1 MSPEEKARLIIDKK
15 LKEAGYAVQDV
26 KEFNPKAALGV
37 VVRGW
42 QTDSGSADY
51 MIFIDKRPVGVIEA
65 KAHDKGESLTTVAEQ
80 TRRYAESELKY
91 VKRDVDIRFAYEAT
105 DILVHF
111 CDYHD
116 KQYKTRQIFSF
127 HQPKQLKEWMDDTDT
142 LRNRLMRFPVFDDTG
157 FRKCQTRAIVNLE
170 ESFANNRERSL
181 IQMATGAGKTYTAI
195 TNTYRL
201 LKFAKAKRVL
211 FLVDTKNLGEQAEEE
226 FRKYLEDVRKAYDQV
241 IDNVNLDT
249 VVYVGWDDHHEEKAA
264 QAIETFQQFLA
275 DNRDELDALQIIYED
290 SYRQRLITLA
300 MIKEVH
306 KRLSSAPY
314 LLNNEMLWS
323 AYSIKKSQYI
333 DNKSVVNKLVDII
346 SLIRFEM
353 DKESPLVSFADH
365 VRTRFRD
372 WIFAKNAGNVHFTEE
387 QIEWLRMIRDHI
399 AVSASISMDDL
410 ELTPFAEQGGLAKFY
425 VVFGD
430 RYEEILNEM
439 NLALVA

>member
-1 MSPEEKARLIIDKK
+1 
-15 LKEAGYAVQDV
+15 
-26 KEFNPKAALGV
+26 
-37 VVRGW
+37 
-42 QTDSGSADY
+42 
-51 MIFIDKRPVGVIEA
+51 
-65 KAHDKGESLTTVAEQ
+65 
-80 TRRYAESELKY
+80 
-91 VKRDVDIRFAYEAT
+91 
-105 DILVHF
+105 
-111 CDYHD
+111 
-116 KQYKTRQIFSF
+116 
-127 HQPKQLKEWMDDTDT
+127 MDDTDT

-226 FRKYLEDVRKAYDQV
+226 FRKYLEYVRKAYDQV
-241 IDNVNLDT
+241 INNVNLDT
-249 VVYVGWDDHHEEKAA
+249 VVYVGWDDHHEEKAT

-275 DNRDELDALQIIYED
+275 DNRDELDALQIIYKD
-290 SYRQRLITLA
+290 SYKQRPITLA

-306 KRLSSAPY
+306 ERLSLAPY

-323 AYSIKKSQYI
+323 AYSIKKGQYF

-365 VRTRFRD
+365 VRTRFRG

-387 QIEWLRMIRDHI
+387 QIKWLRMIRDHI
-399 AVSASISMDDL
+399 AVSASISTDDL